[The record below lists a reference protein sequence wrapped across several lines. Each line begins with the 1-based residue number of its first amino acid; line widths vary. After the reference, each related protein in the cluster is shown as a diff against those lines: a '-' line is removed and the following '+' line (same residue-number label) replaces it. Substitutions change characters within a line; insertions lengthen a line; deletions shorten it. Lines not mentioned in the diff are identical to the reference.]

1 MKLKIKVVPK
11 SSRNCVAGWVGDTLK
26 VCVNAAPEKG
36 KANLAVQELLAAA
49 LGLPKDKVRV
59 VSGLTSARKLVEIG
73 KISEAEIKQRLGAA

>member
-11 SSRNCVAGWVGDTLK
+11 SSRNSVAGWVGDALK

-36 KANLAVQELLAAA
+36 KANLAAQEIFAAA

-73 KISEAEIKQRLGAA
+73 ELSEAEIKQRLGAA

>member
-11 SSRNCVAGWVGDTLK
+11 SSRNSVAGWVGDTLK

-36 KANLAVQELLAAA
+36 KANLAAQGILAAA
-49 LGLPKDKVRV
+49 LGLPKDKVRI

-73 KISEAEIKQRLGAA
+73 ELSEAEIKQKLFAD

>member
-11 SSRNCVAGWVGDTLK
+11 SSRNSIAGWMDDTLK

-36 KANLAVQELLAAA
+36 QANRAAQEILAAA
-49 LGLPKDKVRV
+49 LSLPKNKVRI

-73 KISEAEIKQRLGAA
+73 ELSEAEIKQRLCAD

>member
-11 SSRNCVAGWVGDTLK
+11 SSRNSVAGWVGDTLK

-36 KANLAVQELLAAA
+36 KANLAAQEVLAAA
-49 LGLPKDKVRV
+49 LGLPKDRVRV

-73 KISEAEIKQRLGAA
+73 GLSEVEIKRKLSAG

>member
-11 SSRNCVAGWVGDTLK
+11 SSRNSVAGWMGDTLK
-26 VCVNAAPEKG
+26 ICVNAAPEKG
-36 KANLAVQELLAAA
+36 KANLAAREILAAA

-73 KISEAEIKQRLGAA
+73 ELSATVIKQRLCAD